1 MKNFEKKIVD
11 FCRNDK
17 MKNFSLSFSFLFM
30 LAAILVSVLNIAVV
44 VKLVMFGICFL
55 MYILDPMLER
65 VRMVDQNVIDK
76 NRLVDIIFSSERVWR
91 NIYMIICLLFCNK
104 LAGIVDTGS
113 DIKDIFIIV
122 VLCMFVLIS
131 LSKLSALN
139 FKNNLK

>member
-1 MKNFEKKIVD
+1 M
-11 FCRNDK
+11 
-17 MKNFSLSFSFLFM
+17 
-30 LAAILVSVLNIAVV
+30 
-44 VKLVMFGICFL
+44 
-55 MYILDPMLER
+55 MYILDPMPER

-104 LAGIVDTGS
+104 LVGIVDTGS
-113 DIKDIFIIV
+113 DIKDIFMIV
-122 VLCMFVLIS
+122 VLCMFVLVF

>member
-1 MKNFEKKIVD
+1 
-11 FCRNDK
+11 
-17 MKNFSLSFSFLFM
+17 
-30 LAAILVSVLNIAVV
+30 
-44 VKLVMFGICFL
+44 

-122 VLCMFVLIS
+122 GLCMFVLVF